1 LQRVAF
7 RQDSRDQSSTDV
19 MTSLESPDR
28 VRARVTL
35 ITTVIIHYY
44 AERQRVL
51 RGAAR
56 EPICAYAEDWN
67 KR

>member
-35 ITTVIIHYY
+35 ITTVII
-44 AERQRVL
+44 QNK
-51 RGAAR
+51 
-56 EPICAYAEDWN
+56 AEDELFHT
-67 KR
+67 KCEDLDR